1 LKAIVYENYGA
12 PSVLRLREIE
22 KPAPLEGEVLIRVRA
37 ASVNPL
43 DWHFLTGR
51 PLVVRMFAGLLR
63 PKHPI
68 LGADISGSIE
78 AVGSGVRTLH
88 AGDDVF
94 GTTGA
99 SGSFAEYAAIREGRL
114 TRKPANVGFD
124 EAAAAP
130 VAALTALQGLRDK
143 GGLRGGQRV
152 LILGASGGVGTY
164 AVQIAKSF
172 GAHVTGVCSGRN
184 VDLVRCL
191 GADRVLGYDRDDF
204 ARESATYDVILDLVG
219 KRSLADCK
227 RALAE
232 AGVYIAIAGAPSRT
246 LWMSLT
252 GGKRMVSMITRPN
265 QADLG
270 IVRDLLESGKIR
282 SVIDR
287 RYPLSGAADAVQY
300 VGEKHSRGKV
310 VLTIPSG

>member
-1 LKAIVYENYGA
+1 
-12 PSVLRLREIE
+12 
-22 KPAPLEGEVLIRVRA
+22 
-37 ASVNPL
+37 
-43 DWHFLTGR
+43 
-51 PLVVRMFAGLLR
+51 
-63 PKHPI
+63 
-68 LGADISGSIE
+68 
-78 AVGSGVRTLH
+78 
-88 AGDDVF
+88 
-94 GTTGA
+94 
-99 SGSFAEYAAIREGRL
+99 
-114 TRKPANVGFD
+114 
-124 EAAAAP
+124 
-130 VAALTALQGLRDK
+130 
-143 GGLRGGQRV
+143 
-152 LILGASGGVGTY
+152 
-164 AVQIAKSF
+164 
-172 GAHVTGVCSGRN
+172 
-184 VDLVRCL
+184 
-191 GADRVLGYDRDDF
+191 VLGYDRDDF

-252 GGKRMVSMITRPN
+252 AGKRMVSMITRPN